1 MKFSLNSAIAASL
14 ALHPDHVAAFLT
26 PPNTK
31 SGIHRNK
38 KNGNVDTL
46 FPAASPSSFSSAATS
61 ALRMSVSD
69 EESVEH
75 EERVNHIHHH
85 QHHHHIYEENEF
97 EEPSL
102 ISALVNNNGYSN
114 GKNGHNGV
122 NGVNGQSKSK
132 GDASTTSEMIATTAQ
147 VPIIDSNG
155 VQYKLTNGQSSS
167 SGSNGANG
175 ASANGKMGVK

>member
-1 MKFSLNSAIAASL
+1 
-14 ALHPDHVAAFLT
+14 
-26 PPNTK
+26 
-31 SGIHRNK
+31 
-38 KNGNVDTL
+38 
-46 FPAASPSSFSSAATS
+46 
-61 ALRMSVSD
+61 MSVSD